1 MDSQSVPTEGGI
13 AFAGFVRFADP
24 ALFAAHAFHQC
35 KDRFG
40 RSVMPEAAIDNS
52 ATRTGVVIE
61 DCSIWSSTVARLG
74 GTGSIFAS
82 DEDLTGAD
90 QGASRV
96 GDRFSNPQ
104 ESLGALRGAISLDIG
119 PLAWRRVHGCGGLS
133 MDVVSERTDGARRA
147 TMRYAQ
153 AGRIVRS

>member
-24 ALFAAHAFHQC
+24 ALFAAHAFHQR

-52 ATRTGVVIE
+52 ATRTGVV
-61 DCSIWSSTVARLG
+61 
-74 GTGSIFAS
+74 
-82 DEDLTGAD
+82 
-90 QGASRV
+90 
-96 GDRFSNPQ
+96 
-104 ESLGALRGAISLDIG
+104 
-119 PLAWRRVHGCGGLS
+119 
-133 MDVVSERTDGARRA
+133 SERTDGARRA
-147 TMRYAQ
+147 TIWYAQ